1 MRVQTTMAPLKS
13 NVPESRTLVDDLPYV
28 DQEYGDPGLRD
39 TVKYI
44 SFQEENCSLTFKTL
58 QHVDLLLF
66 TIK

>member
-44 SFQEENCSLTFKTL
+44 SFQEENCILTFKTL